1 MSKVE
6 ELEEEVRELS
16 AEELA
21 TFGQWFQAFDTEAW
35 DRQLEADALAG
46 KLDAFAEEA
55 PKDHQAERTT
65 PL

>member
-6 ELEEEVRELS
+6 ELEEKVRKLS

-21 TFGQWFQAFDTEAW
+21 TFRQWFQKFDTEAW
-35 DRQLEADALAG
+35 DRQIEADALAG
-46 KLDAFAEEA
+46 KLDVLAGEA
-55 PKDHQAERTT
+55 LKDHQAGRTT